1 MSITFQKHNAL
12 KVQTAS
18 GVKWDRF
25 YILVP
30 LKYENGMRMYNEVVN
45 QVEFTPSSP
54 IFLSSLDKP
63 ITEIG
68 MSGYYIKDGM
78 KK

>member
-18 GVKWDRF
+18 GVKWNVF
-25 YILVP
+25 IYIR
-30 LKYENGMRMYNEVVN
+30 MRMYDEVVN

-54 IFLSSLDKP
+54 IF
-63 ITEIG
+63 
-68 MSGYYIKDGM
+68 
-78 KK
+78 